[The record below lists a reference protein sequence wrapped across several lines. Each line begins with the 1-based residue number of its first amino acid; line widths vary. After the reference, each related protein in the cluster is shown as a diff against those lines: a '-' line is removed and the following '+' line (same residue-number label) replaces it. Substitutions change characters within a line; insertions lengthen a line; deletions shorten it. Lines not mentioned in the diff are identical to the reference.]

1 MIPKS
6 TAYINVGLSCLI
18 ICYSIVELVQ
28 GISRSVWLP
37 QVILLIPSLIL
48 AIPSII
54 HLVSPFE
61 KMSKIYLS
69 IGYWFVLL
77 LAFIP
82 ACWIGI
88 FRMGEFNF
96 FIVMNL
102 ITPICAILYLKN
114 SKHQQLWKN
123 EIFRFNFFAIV
134 AQIYLLFLNV
144 YL

>member
-1 MIPKS
+1 MIQKS
-6 TAYINVGLSCLI
+6 TAFVNVGLSCFFI
-18 ICYSIVELVQ
+18 SYWIVEIIQ

-37 QVILLIPSLIL
+37 QLFLIIPSLIL
-48 AIPSII
+48 IIPSII
-54 HLVSPFE
+54 HLLSPSE
-61 KMSKIYLS
+61 KISKIYLS
-69 IGYWFVLL
+69 IAYWFVLL
-77 LAFIP
+77 IAFIP
-82 ACWIGI
+82 VCWIGI
-88 FRMGEFNF
+88 LRLGEFKF
-96 FIVMNL
+96 FLVMNL